1 MCGEKPRTL
10 QWPAGGW
17 EKYEAAVSRVC
28 ELART
33 LAGDPELDMIDTIRS
48 TRVVVCDTFTDAQIK
63 DVNTML
69 AQERARIIEA
79 AKAVV
84 RKHYPDYI
92 GTPAMDILHAL
103 DALKEN
109 KT

>member
-1 MCGEKPRTL
+1 MTEQK
-10 QWPAGGW
+10 
-17 EKYEAAVSRVC
+17 KYEAAVSRVC
-28 ELART
+28 ELAST

-48 TRVVVCDTFTDAQIK
+48 TRVVVQPTSDDMHNMDQ
-63 DVNTML
+63 ML
-69 AQERARIIEA
+69 AQERDRVIEA